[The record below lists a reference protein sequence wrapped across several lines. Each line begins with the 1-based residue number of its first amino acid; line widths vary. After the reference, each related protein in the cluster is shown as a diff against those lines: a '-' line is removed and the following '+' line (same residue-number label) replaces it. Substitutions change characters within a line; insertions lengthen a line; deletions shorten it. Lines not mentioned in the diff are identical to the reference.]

1 MTDAAPTDEFCS
13 YEEFGRGFFVAAVTE
28 ERILAGVAGLTGE
41 SISFGPLSAGPAKIA
56 KVSATGRIGTPHVER
71 LTESVPQFRLDV
83 PVDLQITIRLP
94 LDEHHFQADV
104 TVRLTLTPRP
114 APPVRVFID
123 VEPPTRDD
131 VEVAIHAQT
140 MRASLLQTVGG
151 IEGELRRFVA
161 KYVAREIEKPHIR
174 AARDIDVAA
183 RIAGAWDRSGNRA
196 ES

>member
-1 MTDAAPTDEFCS
+1 MTDAASSDEFCS
-13 YEEFGRGFFVAAVTE
+13 YEEFGRGFFEAAVTE
-28 ERILAGVAGLTGE
+28 DRILAGVAGLTGGTFE
-41 SISFGPLSAGPAKIA
+41 FGPLAAGPAKIA
-56 KVSATGRIGTPHVER
+56 KVSASGTIGQPQTERISDSP
-71 LTESVPQFRLDV
+71 PQFRLDI

-104 TVRLTLTPRP
+104 SVRLTLMPRP

-123 VEPPTRDD
+123 VAPPTKDD

-183 RIAGAWDRSGNRA
+183 RIAGAWDRSANRA